1 MAGHI
6 TLSAIGTLLILV
18 TTDNIIS
25 QDACLGHYEYHYD
38 KPAGT
43 QTCTKGTVYILES
56 VSLLRAL

>member
-6 TLSAIGTLLILV
+6 TLSVIGTLLILV

-25 QDACLGHYEYHYD
+25 QDACLGHYEYHFD

-43 QTCTKGTVYILES
+43 QTCTKGTVYILGQ
-56 VSLLRAL
+56 

>member
-1 MAGHI
+1 MAAHI
-6 TLSAIGTLLILV
+6 ILSAIGTLLILV

-43 QTCTKGTVYILES
+43 QTCTKGTVYMSRLVYVIG
-56 VSLLRAL
+56 